1 MDTRIHTAPTVYK
14 RKNKKKLTAKRIV
27 IGLFTLL
34 LLYVSLFLLVV
45 PERPD
50 KPFFQKKKPLVIAH
64 RGGAS
69 LAPEN
74 TLVAFE
80 KARKLG
86 VDAIELD
93 VQMTRDGHLVVIHDD
108 TVERTTDGEGEVNQ
122 LTLAQL
128 KELDAAYRFQD
139 IRGRYIY
146 RGQGIQI
153 PTLEEVFQ
161 QFGDMRL
168 IIDIKEADYSHIDG
182 ELEKKLWELIE
193 RYEMQDKVLVYSFSD
208 ESISKFN
215 QYAQG
220 QVALGASRQE
230 VTRFVFYHKLFL
242 NRLYRPQTDAF
253 LVQPQVAIFNL
264 KDKRLID
271 GAERLNMDVY
281 YWTIDD
287 EQEMRALLE
296 RGAHGIITSRP
307 DLLLRVIHEME
318 VTNGKN

>member
-1 MDTRIHTAPTVYK
+1 MDTRIHTAPKIYK
-14 RKNKKKLTAKRIV
+14 QKNKKKITTKRII
-27 IGLFTLL
+27 IGLLIFFI
-34 LLYVSLFLLVV
+34 LYFSLFLLVV

-50 KPFFQKKKPLVIAH
+50 KPFFQLNKPLVIAH

-93 VQMTRDGHLVVIHDD
+93 VQMTKDGHLVVIHDE
-108 TVERTTDGEGEVNQ
+108 TVERTTNGEGEVKQ
-122 LTLAQL
+122 LTLAQI
-128 KELDAAYRFQD
+128 KQLDAAYRFQD

-161 QFGDMRL
+161 QFGDMHI
-168 IIDIKEADYSHIDG
+168 IIDIKEADYSHINQ
-182 ELEKKLWELIE
+182 ELEKHLWELIE
-193 RYEMQDKVLVYSFSD
+193 RYHMQDKVLIYSFSEEIITNFD
-208 ESISKFN
+208 R
-215 QYAQG
+215 YAQG
-220 QVALGASRQE
+220 QVALGAPRQE

-253 LVQPQVAIFNL
+253 LVQPQVTIFNL

-271 GAERLNMDVY
+271 GSERLNMDLY

-318 VTNGKN
+318 VTNGEN